1 MDLVSLFK
9 GLSDPIRLRIFHAL
23 VVKGELCVCHLT
35 DALVLPQSTI
45 SRHLSVLKNS
55 GLVDS
60 EREGKWIYYFPAS
73 SEADVNQLAKI
84 VKAYGKDDA
93 QLQEDLVAIKD
104 NVC

>member
-1 MDLVSLFK
+1 MDMVLLFK

-35 DALVLPQSTI
+35 DALELPQSTI

-55 GLVDS
+55 GLVNS
-60 EREGKWIYYFPAS
+60 EREGKWIYYFAVS

-84 VKAYGKDDA
+84 VKAYGKTDA
-93 QLQEDLVAIKD
+93 LLQEDLIAVKD
-104 NVC
+104 NIC